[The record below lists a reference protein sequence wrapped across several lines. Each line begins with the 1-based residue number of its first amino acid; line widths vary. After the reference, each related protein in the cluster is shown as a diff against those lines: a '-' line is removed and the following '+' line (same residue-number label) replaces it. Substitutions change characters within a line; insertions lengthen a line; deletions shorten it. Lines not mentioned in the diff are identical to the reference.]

1 MKDYFEKGKMDK
13 REYIVGIRF
22 SDREIECLKKEAQ
35 KSKRYHFRNGG
46 VNLPDFIRNHVL
58 EQSGIK
64 KESYARDIRNLI
76 YQVRKI
82 GVNVNQVAAKINS
95 GYRGMDAVSTL
106 LENQNRIEQELEILL
121 KKLGEENGNHETDE
135 YKTREA
141 GREQTSL

>member
-1 MKDYFEKGKMDK
+1 MNLSG
-13 REYIVGIRF
+13 YIR
-22 SDREIECLKKEAQ
+22 DC
-35 KSKRYHFRNGG
+35 
-46 VNLPDFIRNHVL
+46 VL

-64 KESYARDIRNLI
+64 KESYKREIKNLS
-76 YQVRKI
+76 YQIRKI
-82 GVNVNQVAAKINS
+82 GVNINQVAAKINS

>member
-1 MKDYFEKGKMDK
+1 MEQRTIPIRVRISEKELRFIKEKAKEENGHHLKNGRMNLSG
-13 REYIVGIRF
+13 YIR
-22 SDREIECLKKEAQ
+22 DC
-35 KSKRYHFRNGG
+35 
-46 VNLPDFIRNHVL
+46 VL

-64 KESYARDIRNLI
+64 KESYKREIKNLS
-76 YQVRKI
+76 YQIRKI
-82 GVNVNQVAAKINS
+82 GVNINQVAAKINS

-106 LENQNRIEQELEILL
+106 LENQNRIERELEILL